1 MHLFAIMRSQ
11 QSECGHGINRQRL
24 RYRSGKGL
32 GKERYPPFGFTT
44 RREELSP
51 EPLIGLRDEEGWC
64 SETARRLLLRLSVD
78 LVVQQLLDMVNGQQ
92 MLAVH

>member
-11 QSECGHGINRQRL
+11 QSERGHGINRQRL

-44 RREELSP
+44 RREELSL

-64 SETARRLLLRLSVD
+64 SETAATILTSVD